1 MRVVAIAGA
10 KGGVGKTAAAVNL
23 SIVSAMAGYRTL
35 LWDLD
40 PQGAATH
47 CYKAKAK
54 VKGGATRL
62 LGGKR
67 DLQSFT
73 RRSEYP
79 NLDLLPADASFRV
92 VDTVLST
99 RRWPERVIRKLL
111 RPLDRAYDVVVLD
124 CAPGLGVV
132 TESIVAGSDLVLAP
146 IVPAPL
152 AVRSLDQLA
161 DFVAEHR
168 SGLQVL
174 AFLSM
179 LDERKVLHRQMQELV
194 RTDRRFALSAVP
206 VSSAVERM
214 GLEQVPAVLAS
225 PRNLAAN
232 AYRGLWAEVD
242 ERLEL
247 GVAVPLDPSEFGVG
261 EASDD
266 AVSAAGTDSI
276 TEEVAAA
283 DGPDAST
290 DDVVADEVVT
300 ADVVIA
306 DVVIADLVTDGVVV
320 DATADVTV
328 ATAPDP
334 VGPANDLAARE
345 LAAHD
350 VAVDDESVSAVI
362 AGLLAGGVQP
372 PEA

>member
-111 RPLDRAYDVVVLD
+111 RPLDRSYDVVVLD

-132 TESIVAGSDLVLAP
+132 TESIVAASDLVLAP

-168 SGLQVL
+168 AGLQVL

-194 RTDRRFALSAVP
+194 RTDRRFALSAIP
-206 VSSAVERM
+206 VSSSVERM

-232 AYRGLWAEVD
+232 AYRGLWSEVD

-247 GVAVPLDPSEFGVG
+247 HSAVPIDPAEFGLG
-261 EASDD
+261 DASGDATVPA
-266 AVSAAGTDSI
+266 AVSADDPVDG
-276 TEEVAAA
+276 AAA
-283 DGPDAST
+283 DGAAADDA
-290 DDVVADEVVT
+290 A
-300 ADVVIA
+300 
-306 DVVIADLVTDGVVV
+306 
-320 DATADVTV
+320 
-328 ATAPDP
+328 
-334 VGPANDLAARE
+334 
-345 LAAHD
+345 
-350 VAVDDESVSAVI
+350 VSAVV
-362 AGLLAGGVQP
+362 AGLLASGAQP